1 MFTIFKSYIRKVGR
15 DPQTALGFYILKSDI
30 WFPLTNVTVQL
41 FHPVNFI
48 NAKCIWC
55 FLNRYI
61 HIKTTRPLKQ
71 CLTNIHI
78 TFKKQ

>member
-1 MFTIFKSYIRKVGR
+1 MNVYIFKSYIRKVGR

-41 FHPVNFI
+41 LHPVNFI

-61 HIKTTRPLKQ
+61 YIYKQ
-71 CLTNIHI
+71 PAHLNSV
-78 TFKKQ
+78 